1 MIQKRHTFLK
11 ALHRKMTCKYIIFI
25 TKLMRK
31 QCRGPNK
38 EKCKSISPSKASW
51 GGAPTKRNAK
61 SISPSKASWGGE
73 DETAPYE
80 DEPIK
85 YKLLNIKEAQKVWDI
100 MMS

>member
-51 GGAPTKRNAK
+51 GG
-61 SISPSKASWGGE
+61 E

-85 YKLLNIKEAQKVWDI
+85 YKVLNIKEAQKVWDI

>member
-1 MIQKRHTFLK
+1 MPGPQQREMQKHF
-11 ALHRKMTCKYIIFI
+11 
-25 TKLMRK
+25 TKQSKLGW
-31 QCRGPNK
+31 GPNK
-38 EKCKSISPSKASW
+38 EKCE
-51 GGAPTKRNAK
+51 